1 MTWLTQAIVFPSC
14 TAAVCT
20 RVCGGGNSGLSL
32 RRTSALLPV
41 ATKGKLPEDL
51 WGLSESGVRDRSRR
65 DYFEDDEDHNNSET
79 RWFEDDLQLSFKL
92 SNRNLLPPGEVPS
105 QFAIGE
111 ALPEKGI
118 DRTNPCG
125 MHKTWMTPHISPSII
140 ERLLEKPYRRAQVE
154 NRKS

>member
-92 SNRNLLPPGEVPS
+92 SNRNLL
-105 QFAIGE
+105 
-111 ALPEKGI
+111 LPIRSLQSAKRCLRRES
-118 DRTNPCG
+118 TVLTLVEC
-125 MHKTWMTPHISPSII
+125 T
-140 ERLLEKPYRRAQVE
+140 RLG
-154 NRKS
+154 